1 MSDTTPSC
9 DLLVVGSGAG
19 ALSAAVTA
27 AHLGLKVIVVEKD
40 PQYGGT
46 TAWSGGWMWVPRNP
60 LAVEAGLL
68 ERIEKPLSY
77 LRRELG
83 EKFDESRALAFLK
96 NGPRM
101 VEFFRRHTA
110 LQFIDGNAIPDF
122 HGHTID
128 AATGG
133 RSICAAPFDARQL
146 GNRLHDLKPPLHE
159 TTLWGMGIASG
170 AELRHFLNALHQ
182 PASFWHVTKLLLR
195 HGRDLLVHRRGTRLV
210 NGNALIGGLAKSAL
224 DLGVQIR
231 VNSPAVRLLQSE
243 GRVTGAVVQT
253 PQGEVNIQARCGVV
267 LATGGFPH
275 DPARKQQLLPHAPTG
290 HEHWSAGNRGNTGD
304 GLRLGESAGGV
315 VASDLVQAAAL
326 APVSLVPREDG
337 SVAHFPHLIERA
349 KPGLI
354 AVTAQGQRFANEANS
369 YHDFMQGLLAATPA
383 GQKPEAWLICD
394 HAFIRYYGL
403 GAVKPAPMPLG
414 PWLKNGYLKRGQSLK
429 ALAQACGIDAQALQ
443 ATVQRYNA
451 LAQDGK
457 DRDFGKGETPYNRIQ
472 GDAINANRR
481 GLRNPCMGPI
491 ERGPFYAVQ
500 VVMGSLGTF
509 AGLRVNDHAQVTNA
523 QGQAIPGLYAGGND
537 LSSMM
542 GGHYP
547 AGGITLGPAMTF
559 GFIAAHHAAGRDLD
573 SADQIDKNMSPQVSS
588 NMSTHAFS
596 DMSPRTR
603 SGVHAHTPLD
613 TGSRSGMTA
622 PLHTHQKDTMYYE
635 LATMTLPFGTAG
647 QAATNVQ
654 AFATAPE
661 AQGELLGCWFTDI
674 GVLNQMIVLR
684 GFATLD
690 ALQAERERTQQS
702 GSPFGCGEIF
712 QTLEQHSYKGFSWM
726 KPVRPSAESGITGP
740 VYEIRT
746 YGIKTGGVQPTID
759 LWEQYVPA
767 RDKLS
772 PCVVAMVALDGPLR
786 FTNIWA
792 YDSLNARSQIRGEAV
807 AQGIW
812 PPKGGPAHLT
822 TNMVSTIA
830 MPTAVSPLK

>member
-1 MSDTTPSC
+1 MTSSFTPDNTC
-9 DLLVVGSGAG
+9 DLLVIGSGAG

-83 EKFDESRALAFLK
+83 DKFDESRALAFL
-96 NGPRM
+96 NNAPRM

-110 LQFIDGNAIPDF
+110 LQFIDGNTIPDF

-133 RSICAAPFDARQL
+133 RSICAAPFNARQL
-146 GNRLHDLKPPLHE
+146 GERLHDLKSPLHE

-170 AELRHFLNALHQ
+170 AELRHFLNALHK
-182 PASFWHVTKLLLR
+182 PASFWYVSKLLLR
-195 HGRDLLVHRRGTRLV
+195 HGRDLLVHGRGTRLV

-224 DLGVQIR
+224 DLGVDLR
-231 VNSPAVRLLQSE
+231 VNSPAVRLLQD
-243 GRVTGAVVQT
+243 GARVTGAVVQM

-315 VASDLVQAAAL
+315 VAGDLVQAAAL
-326 APVSLVPREDG
+326 APVSLVPRTDG

-354 AVTAQGQRFANEANS
+354 AVTAQGQRFANEADS
-369 YHDFMQGLLAATPA
+369 YHDFMQDLLAATPT
-383 GQKPEAWLICD
+383 GQPPVAWLVCD
-394 HAFIRYYGL
+394 HDFIRYYGL

-414 PWLKNGYLKRGQSLK
+414 PWLNNGYLVRGQSL
-429 ALAQACGIDAQALQ
+429 AELAQACGIDAQAFQ

-451 LAQDGK
+451 QAQDGK
-457 DRDFGKGETPYNRIQ
+457 DRDFGKGATPYNRIQ
-472 GDAINANRR
+472 GDAINATRH

-491 ERGPFYAVQ
+491 ERGPFYAVK

-523 QGQAIPGLYAGGND
+523 QGQAIAGLYAGGND

-559 GFIAAHHAAGRDLD
+559 GFIAAHHAAGRDP
-573 SADQIDKNMSPQVSS
+573 AATCEYPITTK
-588 NMSTHAFS
+588 STDTS
-596 DMSPRTR
+596 K
-603 SGVHAHTPLD
+603 AHT
-613 TGSRSGMTA
+613 MF
-622 PLHTHQKDTMYYE
+622 YE

-690 ALQAERERTQQS
+690 ALQAERDRTQQS
-702 GSPFGCGEIF
+702 TNPFGCGEIY
-712 QTLEQHSYKGFSWM
+712 QTLEQHSYKGFPWM

-772 PCVVAMVALDGPLR
+772 PCVIAMVALDGPLR

-792 YDSLNARSQIRGEAV
+792 YDSLKARSQIRGEAV

-812 PPKGGPAHLT
+812 PPKGGPAQLT